1 MFWSFANI
9 NGKLAEIHFEKK
21 NGKVKFL
28 GHCYVKQSEY
38 KTKSEKEAI
47 KLDTA
52 KVRLAY
58 RKGVYKPSAPQHQ
71 IQT

>member
-1 MFWSFANI
+1 MPVGI
-9 NGKLAEIHFEKK
+9 YFEKK

-52 KVRLAY
+52 KVRLTY
-58 RKGVYKPSAPQHQ
+58 RKGAYKPSV
-71 IQT
+71 TNTLLKV